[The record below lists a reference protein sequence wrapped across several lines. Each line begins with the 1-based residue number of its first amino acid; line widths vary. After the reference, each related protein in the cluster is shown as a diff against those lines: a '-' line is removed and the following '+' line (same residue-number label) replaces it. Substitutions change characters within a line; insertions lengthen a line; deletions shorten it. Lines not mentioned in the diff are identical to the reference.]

1 MQSNAEINTK
11 ARLVVPLG
19 DKREVACH
27 GEECSGLQVCKDALA
42 FQLGDGY
49 LGVSSVLI
57 F

>member
-1 MQSNAEINTK
+1 MKSNAEINTK

-19 DKREVACH
+19 DKREVECH
-27 GEECSGLQVCKDALA
+27 EEECSWLQGCKDALVL
-42 FQLGDGY
+42 QLGDGY